1 MKSDG
6 KIENDLAS
14 IFFLGIY
21 DIVSVY
27 IISIPILY
35 IIRHWPYL
43 LNVIIG
49 PPGAIITFE

>member
-27 IISIPILY
+27 IISIPIIY
-35 IIRHWPYL
+35 NIKYEIIESVYEK
-43 LNVIIG
+43 G
-49 PPGAIITFE
+49 